1 MSEEVKCI
9 RCGSTSFSTGWVQS
23 TGKMYFR
30 PDKAK
35 FFSPRTS
42 DLGVSGRMCME
53 CGFLELVGDLEKAKS
68 VVKCA

>member
-9 RCGSTSFSTGWVQS
+9 RCGSTHFSTGWVQS

-30 PDKAK
+30 PDKTK

-53 CGFLELVGDLEKAKS
+53 CGFLELVGDLEKAKV

>member
-1 MSEEVKCI
+1 MSEEAKCI
-9 RCGSTSFSTGWVQS
+9 RCGSTTFSTGWVQS

-35 FFSPRTS
+35 FFSPRTA
-42 DLGVSGRMCME
+42 DLPVSGRMCMK
-53 CGFLELVGDLEKAKS
+53 CGFLELVGDLEKAQS

>member
-9 RCGSTSFSTGWVQS
+9 RCGSTKFSTGWVQS

-35 FFSPRTS
+35 FFSTRTS

>member
-1 MSEEVKCI
+1 
-9 RCGSTSFSTGWVQS
+9 
-23 TGKMYFR
+23 MYFR
-30 PDKAK
+30 PDKTK

-53 CGFLELVGDLEKAKS
+53 CGFLELVGDLEKAKV